1 MKSLLIQIANQQLKP
16 AVVAVR
22 SGDTV
27 RVHQRIKEGAKQRT
41 QVFEG
46 LVIRVNRKHSLTYR
60 ITVRRVTSG
69 VGVEKGFMMHS
80 PNVEK
85 VEVLKRSKV
94 RRNYLSYL
102 RQLTGKSARLKTQAF
117 NSPAVNQPKSKP
129 TADKPAQA
137 TPTKA
142 AKATPKAQK
151 PPQANTSAK
160 TKPATKPTKNQTK
173 SEKPPAKTQ
182 VAKPKDS

>member
-1 MKSLLIQIANQQLKP
+1 MKSLLTQIANQQLKP

-46 LVIRVNRKHSLTYR
+46 LVIRVDRKHSLTYR

-102 RQLTGKSARLKTQAF
+102 RQLTGKSARLKAQAF
-117 NSPAVNQPKSKP
+117 NAPAVNQPKSKP
-129 TADKPAQA
+129 TADKPAQ
-137 TPTKA
+137 
-142 AKATPKAQK
+142 ATPKAQK